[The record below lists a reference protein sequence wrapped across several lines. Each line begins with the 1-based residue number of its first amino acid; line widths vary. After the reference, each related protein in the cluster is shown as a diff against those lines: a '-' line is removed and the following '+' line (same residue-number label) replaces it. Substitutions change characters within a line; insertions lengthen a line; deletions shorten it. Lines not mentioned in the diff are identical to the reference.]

1 MTRTDA
7 PDSAPA
13 GPPQSDAT
21 TAPPATPD
29 THRAPAPAHPADRI
43 RGALRRIGAIVR
55 IPFTG
60 PGSALA
66 WGAAALTFALYA
78 ALAVRDQQRMLTGGY
93 DLGIFEETVRAY
105 AHGHLP
111 YVALKGLH
119 YNELGDHFSPIW
131 AVLAPFYLLFPS
143 PYTLLLAQAALFA
156 VGVVPLMRWAVR
168 AVSRPAALVVGF
180 GYGLSW
186 GIASAAG
193 FDVHEIAFAVPLLS
207 FSATAL
213 GHRRWRAAAAWALPL
228 LLVKED
234 LGLTLGA
241 IGVYIALHGAR
252 RLGAAVA
259 ATGVLGTVLE
269 VKVLIPAFNTNG
281 SYGYA
286 GKIGAFQGGILG
298 APRDVLNFVTPET
311 KIVTVLLLLA
321 VAGFIGLRSPLT
333 LLAVPTLAWRFL
345 SDNQSYWGT
354 AAQYSAVLM
363 PIVFAGFVD
372 ALARLRAAGHPESAK
387 TARTALIASLVA
399 TAVLVPDYPL
409 WNLVHTSTWRTSARI
424 AAARQV
430 MAEIPDGV
438 TIATGDQ
445 LVPQLTDRDTV
456 YLLIPETPAA
466 PPEYVLFDTENPDNF
481 PLRPGEQ
488 AQLIKTF
495 RKDGYRTLADRD
507 GYLLLEQ

>member
-21 TAPPATPD
+21 TAPPTPPAAPP
-29 THRAPAPAHPADRI
+29 RARPTDRI
-43 RGALRRIGAIVR
+43 RAALPRVGAIAR

-66 WGAAALTFALYA
+66 WGAAALIFALDA

-131 AVLAPFYLLFPS
+131 AVLAPFYRLFPS

-156 VGVVPLMRWAVR
+156 VGVVPLMRWATR

-193 FDVHEIAFAVPLLS
+193 FDVHEIAFAVPLLA

-213 GHRRWRAAAAWALPL
+213 GQRRWRAAAAWGLPL

-241 IGVYIALHGAR
+241 IGVYVALHGAR

-259 ATGVLGTVLE
+259 ATGVLGTILE
-269 VKVLIPAFNTNG
+269 VKVLIPAFNTSG
-281 SYGYA
+281 SYDYA
-286 GKIGAFQGGILG
+286 DKLALQGGILG

-311 KIVTVLLLLA
+311 KIVTVLLMLA
-321 VAGFIGLRSPLT
+321 VAGFIGLRSPIT
-333 LLAVPTLAWRFL
+333 LLVAPTLVWRFV
-345 SDNQSYWGT
+345 SDNQQYWGT

-372 ALARLRAAGHPESAK
+372 ALARLRAADHPESAR

-399 TAVLVPDYPL
+399 TTVLMPDYPL
-409 WNLVHTSTWRTSARI
+409 WTLAHAATWRTPARI

-430 MAEIPDGV
+430 MAEIPDNV
-438 TIATGDQ
+438 TVATGDQ

-481 PLRPGEQ
+481 PLKPGEQ

-495 RKDGYRTLADRD
+495 RQDGYRTLADLD
-507 GYLLLEQ
+507 GYLLLKR